1 MKMRFFLKIGLVL
14 GCLPMGL
21 LAQNKYTIKGE
32 LSNLKTPAK
41 AYLLLAENG
50 GFQNKDSVTVKNG
63 MFQFNGTVD
72 APRQALISLVRQGS
86 KGGAASND
94 YLGFFIENSVIQVTA
109 KDSIKNATIEGS
121 QAELESKQLEAST
134 RPLTNIIIK
143 MNDEFAGKPKDA
155 AWQKASDSVAGIIAK
170 IRDLQIDFVRS
181 HANSYM
187 GLYVYYHNL
196 LSRKFNPLEME
207 PIFQQF
213 ATGLRD
219 SELGKLSLEKIE
231 ATKRSQAGVKVTDFT
246 QMDLSGKPFAL
257 SSLRGKYVLVDFWA
271 SWCAPCRAENPNLV
285 KAYTALKDKNFE
297 IVGVS
302 LDQNK
307 DAWANAVKNDG
318 LPWIHVCDLKGWKN
332 EAAAI
337 YGVSAVPQNFLIDPN
352 GVIIARDLRGA
363 GLTEKLLTLIK

>member
-1 MKMRFFLKIGLVL
+1 M
-14 GCLPMGL
+14 
-21 LAQNKYTIKGE
+21 
-32 LSNLKTPAK
+32 
-41 AYLLLAENG
+41 
-50 GFQNKDSVTVKNG
+50 
-63 MFQFNGTVD
+63 
-72 APRQALISLVRQGS
+72 
-86 KGGAASND
+86 
-94 YLGFFIENSVIQVTA
+94 TA